1 MNQEEQAQRLLEMQR
16 LYEVEQLTV
25 RQIAD
30 HFGVS
35 WQAIHERLVR
45 AGVPL
50 RQKSPVKRFL
60 ERETLIDLY
69 TINNLT
75 IGEIAQRLKTNYEKV
90 SEELDRHGIKK
101 RSKGYFN
108 RRYTEL
114 ELLKCGEN
122 VVIKRPTVANPYV
135 NLYHKAKKLGIRIS
149 IRSVDNETFQ
159 IKRIE

>member
-122 VVIKRPTVANPYV
+122 VVIKRPTVDACSFRDNRQRRT
-135 NLYHKAKKLGIRIS
+135 RI
-149 IRSVDNETFQ
+149 
-159 IKRIE
+159 IESNGNG

>member
-108 RRYTEL
+108 TFN
-114 ELLKCGEN
+114 LKCLIIN
-122 VVIKRPTVANPYV
+122 A
-135 NLYHKAKKLGIRIS
+135 S
-149 IRSVDNETFQ
+149 D
-159 IKRIE
+159 